1 MRGGLS
7 QMRGGVFACA
17 WKPTCA
23 VASAGRHIFPIAI
36 GIDLFLRS
44 VDASRTGFFLH
55 QVFHPAQAAAKRPKE
70 K

>member
-1 MRGGLS
+1 MRGGE
-7 QMRGGVFACA
+7 MACA
-17 WKPTCA
+17 WTPTCA
-23 VASAGRHIFPIAI
+23 VASADRHIFPIAI

-44 VDASRTGFFLH
+44 ADASRTGFFLH